1 MTKATLIVLELTGL
15 LFKTLLSPAS
25 VYMVKLTLRTK
36 LGAMREVHQR
46 NQALRP
52 PRRAR
57 ARGPLE
63 MASTWLLR
71 AVPEGGGLSEGGP
84 VRDDDRRPHL
94 QSHGGGR

>member
-52 PRRAR
+52 LRRGR
-57 ARGPLE
+57 ARGPSE
-63 MASTWLLR
+63 KASTWLLC
-71 AVPEGGGLSEGGP
+71 AVPEGGGL
-84 VRDDDRRPHL
+84 RKADR
-94 QSHGGGR
+94 